1 MKSYTVN
8 ECEFCGFKSTDE
20 KEVFQHEAAHL
31 GLTVGEYETYWAL
44 KHKVKYFAN
53 PANVENTEIRTKIYN
68 QAFTKLANFEKEHNI
83 TGNTYKESKL
93 TQLLEWTTNQEGMVY
108 KDINLS
114 VNTGNTKE
122 R

>member
-8 ECEFCGFKSTDE
+8 ECEFCGFKSTDG

-53 PANVENTEIRTKIYN
+53 PVNVENTETRTKLYN

-93 TQLLEWTTNQEGMVY
+93 TQLLEWTTHQEGMVY
-108 KDINLS
+108 KDVKVI
-114 VNTGNTKE
+114 KE
-122 R
+122 E

>member
-68 QAFTKLANFEKEHNI
+68 QAFTKLENFEKEHNI

-108 KDINLS
+108 KDIN
-114 VNTGNTKE
+114 
-122 R
+122 